1 MKITYL
7 RISVTDRC
15 NFRCKYCMPE
25 GIKDFIP
32 HHEILRY
39 EEITEIVKVF
49 TEFGVKAV
57 RLTGGEPLI
66 RKGLENLIAQLR
78 ELEEIEDIS
87 LTTNGFL
94 LFEKAKILK
103 ANGLNRVNVSIDTL
117 NPSKFAFITGTND
130 EKTLFKILKGI
141 ETAIEND
148 LTPLKVNTV
157 LIKGFNENE
166 IEDFIKLSENFG
178 IEVRFIELMPVGG
191 KFFSKKNFIPV
202 SHIREKIENLFGKL
216 IPTKSRKNGPAKSFR
231 IEGTNAKIGFIPS
244 VSEHFCSSCNRLR
257 LTSDGKLRL
266 CLMNDKEIDL
276 KKVIRS
282 SNYRRNALRKV
293 IAEAILEKTGI
304 NGIEALE
311 RLGCT
316 RKMFTIGG

>member
-1 MKITYL
+1 
-7 RISVTDRC
+7 
-15 NFRCKYCMPE
+15 MPE

-32 HHEILRY
+32 HPEILRY

-49 TEFGVKAV
+49 TEFGIKAV

-78 ELEEIEDIS
+78 ELEKIEDIS

-103 ANGLNRVNVSIDTL
+103 ANGLSRVNVSIDTL
-117 NPSKFAFITGTND
+117 NPSKFAFITGIND
-130 EKTLFKILKGI
+130 EKALFKVLKGI
-141 ETAIEND
+141 ETAIENG

-191 KFFSKKNFIPV
+191 KFFSKENFIPI
-202 SHIREKIENLFGKL
+202 SYIKEKIENFFGKL
-216 IPTKSRKNGPAKSFR
+216 IPTKSKKNGPAQSFY
-231 IEGTNAKIGFIPS
+231 IERTKAKIGFIPS

-276 KKVIRS
+276 KKIIRS
-282 SNYRRNALRKV
+282 PSYRRNALRRV
-293 IAEAILEKTGI
+293 VAEAILEKTGI
-304 NGIEALE
+304 NGVEALE
-311 RLGCT
+311 KLGCE